1 MSDWGATHSTSIE
14 PGLDIEMPGA
24 NFMGNKLLAALKAGS
39 IDVSYVDDAVVRI
52 LRPMFAM
59 GLFDHP
65 NFNSRANNVTSEA
78 HNDLARKLS
87 AASTVLL
94 KNDPSATTKNNVLP
108 LEKTQMKIA
117 LIGRAA
123 SDCYTHSGG
132 SGTVSPSRVVTP
144 LMGVLNKMADTALVT
159 YAAENDVAAA
169 VRTAESADVAIIF
182 VGATSS
188 EGTPHQPLV
197 TRVEVILLIFLF
209 KAMIART

>member
-1 MSDWGATHSTSIE
+1 M
-14 PGLDIEMPGA
+14 
-24 NFMGNKLLAALKAGS
+24 
-39 IDVSYVDDAVVRI
+39 
-52 LRPMFAM
+52 
-59 GLFDHP
+59 
-65 NFNSRANNVTSEA
+65 TSEA

-108 LEKTQMKIA
+108 LEKAQMKIA

-144 LMGVLNKMADTALVT
+144 LMGVTNKMADAALVT
-159 YAAENDVAAA
+159 YASENDVAAA